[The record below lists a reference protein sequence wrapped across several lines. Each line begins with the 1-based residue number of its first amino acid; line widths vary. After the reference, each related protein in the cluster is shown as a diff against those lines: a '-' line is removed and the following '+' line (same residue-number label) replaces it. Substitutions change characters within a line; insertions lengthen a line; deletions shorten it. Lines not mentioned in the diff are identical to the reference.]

1 LRASRFGSDLHG
13 GLWDREIRAQGR
25 AVHQPFE
32 EIRLNVMSYEG
43 DVIQYYTILD
53 AQHVIINRQ
62 VLAFGDWI
70 KFRQVTCTYHSI
82 KVNRTEPSLRICMSW
97 AVVELYKIISNS
109 PWTESDCPVSRVAN
123 LRKIKVPHSQQPR
136 NGTSWL

>member
-1 LRASRFGSDLHG
+1 LRVSRFGSDLHG
-13 GLWDREIRAQGR
+13 GLWDREIRARGR

-82 KVNRTEPSLRICMSW
+82 KVNRTEPFPPHMHVLG
-97 AVVELYKIISNS
+97 
-109 PWTESDCPVSRVAN
+109 SRRVIQN
-123 LRKIKVPHSQQPR
+123 YIKLSVDR
-136 NGTSWL
+136 V